1 MSVLV
6 APAPHAPL
14 HPADTRPD
22 GESLWAA
29 LAWPPAVLPSP
40 DPPPASPS
48 AGIDPAAPHELN
60 HWHAHELALPPAEA
74 GSDRRPVALHD
85 IPQRIGLSDMDGLK
99 YMAFG
104 SLFIISVDS
113 MLFPLDTIKTII
125 MAERSRHVHRQ
136 GLIKMVLRIAHHEG
150 VARFWHGLAPSVIGS
165 FPGQAM
171 YYLAYESAQELSKA
185 VFSDPAAPA
194 TTFAKGFLSGACAE
208 FAGGLFYVPADI
220 IAQRLQIQST
230 KGFVHNSRLYAGP
243 VDVLRKVLRH
253 DGVRGLYRG
262 YFAYVSAYAPASAVQ
277 WGSYELFKGILFRG
291 FTYLESS
298 RRISDGS
305 PIPFKE
311 NLVNSIS
318 GGLSATCAITANNPL
333 EILRIRT
340 QLLESRNKRDA
351 EHIRGGYLRL
361 AACILREEGWKA
373 FYRGLRVRLIVTVP
387 SAMVAMSGYEA
398 VKAWSADGMFA

>member
-230 KGFVHNSRLYAGP
+230 KGFVHNS
-243 VDVLRKVLRH
+243 
-253 DGVRGLYRG
+253 
-262 YFAYVSAYAPASAVQ
+262 SAYAPASAVQ